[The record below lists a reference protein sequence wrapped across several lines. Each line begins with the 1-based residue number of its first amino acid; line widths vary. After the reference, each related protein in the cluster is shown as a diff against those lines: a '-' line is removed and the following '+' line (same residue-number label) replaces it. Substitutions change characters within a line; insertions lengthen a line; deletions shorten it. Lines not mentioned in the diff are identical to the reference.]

1 MQKRLCIVL
10 PFSMKQLPEEALESA
25 QECSFPNPTDNAPTY
40 HHQTDTSVETHAIY
54 PLANNA
60 YDSI

>member
-1 MQKRLCIVL
+1 
-10 PFSMKQLPEEALESA
+10 MKQLPEEALESA